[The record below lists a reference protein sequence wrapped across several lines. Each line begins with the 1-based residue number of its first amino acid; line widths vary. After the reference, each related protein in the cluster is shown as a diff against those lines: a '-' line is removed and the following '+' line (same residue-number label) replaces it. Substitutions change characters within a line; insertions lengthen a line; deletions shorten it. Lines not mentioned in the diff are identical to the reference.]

1 MTAAPAIS
9 APRTGLAEQILECF
23 PGGSYAFAAL
33 LRLLDIVES
42 NSVETAAVEC
52 RAEPRLLVNPNFV
65 ERHANT
71 PEKLFMLVM
80 HELHHVL
87 LGHTTLFPAAT
98 PVHNFIFEAVI
109 NGLLCRMFPAGEYT
123 ALFRDYYDPG
133 NFPMCLLRPPP
144 SWPGRKHAVASGIA
158 KLPNAQRKRAA
169 EAHAALYSEA
179 GATYL
184 EVAEV
189 LPQVLATCGAGD
201 AVGDVPLL
209 GGHGEHSSTMGGLE
223 HRSPLLFDI
232 VRGIVEQWPQP
243 PDPIQGRSLA
253 DVIATSKVIV
263 QRKRSNR
270 GVLRRLIE
278 EVAAQGSEGE
288 VRRRVIDRVPA
299 QSPLPN
305 FDRRAM
311 VQGYLGFHPLLYQA
325 QVPCARRKPAADRV
339 HVYLD
344 VSGSMETVKGALY
357 GAILD
362 CHSQVHPTV
371 HLFSTAVED
380 VTIPELRRG
389 VCKSTGG
396 TDIACVASHIAK
408 NGIGRALV
416 VTDGWVGRPAGEHL
430 AILSRTKL
438 AVALFGPS
446 TQKGDLEPVADH
458 LVELERGDPT

>member
-1 MTAAPAIS
+1 MTAAPAIF
-9 APRTGLAEQILECF
+9 ANRTGLAEQILECF

-42 NSVETAAVEC
+42 DSVETAAVEC
-52 RAEPRLLVNPNFV
+52 RAEPRLLVNPGFV
-65 ERHANT
+65 ARHADT

-98 PVHNFIFEAVI
+98 PIHNFIFDAVI
-109 NGLLCRMFPAGEYT
+109 NGLLCRMFPAREHT
-123 ALFRDYYDPG
+123 ALFRDYYYPG

-144 SWPGRKHAVASGIA
+144 GWPAKKRTIASGIA
-158 KLPNAQRKRAA
+158 KLPEAHRQRAA
-169 EAHAALYSEA
+169 EVHAALYSEA

-189 LPQVLATCGAGD
+189 LPEVLAACGSGET
-201 AVGDVPLL
+201 VGEVPLL
-209 GGHGEHSSTMGGLE
+209 GGHGENSSTMGGLE

-243 PDPIQGRSLA
+243 PQPIQGRSLA
-253 DVIATSKVIV
+253 DVIATSKVVI
-263 QRKRSNR
+263 QWKRSNR
-270 GVLRRLIE
+270 SLLRRLIE
-278 EVAAQGSEGE
+278 KVANEGTDGQ
-288 VRRRVIDRVPA
+288 VLRRTADRVPA
-299 QSPLPN
+299 QSPLPG
-305 FDRRAM
+305 FDRRAV
-311 VQGYLGFHPLLYQA
+311 VQGQLGFQPLLWQTE
-325 QVPCARRKPAADRV
+325 VSWVRWRPSADRV

-344 VSGSMETVKGALY
+344 VSGSMEAVKGALY

-362 CHSQVHPTV
+362 CQAHVHPTV

-380 VTIPELRRG
+380 VSIPEMRRG

-396 TDIACVASHIAK
+396 TDIACVAEHIAK
-408 NGIGRALV
+408 KRISRALV
-416 VTDGWVGRPAGEHL
+416 VTDGWVGRPTGEHL

-446 TQKGDLEPVADH
+446 TQKADLEAVADH
-458 LVELERGDPT
+458 LIELERGDCT

>member
-1 MTAAPAIS
+1 MGCRQLAAPTGLLPPRRRHTPARPPALPPSPHRTDAEGDDGGGGARGRSPERQASTSLQHITVSRFMPTSRRIVQFSSGKS
-9 APRTGLAEQILECF
+9 APAGARIVYIDGAFDLFHVGHVEILKVRC
-23 PGGSYAFAAL
+23 GAAW
-33 LRLLDIVES
+33 RCCS
-42 NSVETAAVEC
+42 AWGT
-52 RAEPRLLVNPNFV
+52 
-65 ERHANT
+65 
-71 PEKLFMLVM
+71 
-80 HELHHVL
+80 
-87 LGHTTLFPAAT
+87 
-98 PVHNFIFEAVI
+98 
-109 NGLLCRMFPAGEYT
+109 
-123 ALFRDYYDPG
+123 
-133 NFPMCLLRPPP
+133 
-144 SWPGRKHAVASGIA
+144 
-158 KLPNAQRKRAA
+158 AQRKS
-169 EAHAALYSEA
+169 L
-179 GATYL
+179 G
-184 EVAEV
+184 
-189 LPQVLATCGAGD
+189 C
-201 AVGDVPLL
+201 VGGGVGGVPLL

-253 DVIATSKVIV
+253 DVIATNKIIV
-263 QRKRSNR
+263 QRRRSNR
-270 GVLRRLIE
+270 GVMRRLIE
-278 EVAAQGSEGE
+278 KVAAQGSEGE
-288 VRRRVIDRVPA
+288 VRRRTIDSVPA

-325 QVPCARRKPAADRV
+325 QVPWARRKPAADRV

-344 VSGSMETVKGALY
+344 VSGSMEMVKGALY

-438 AVALFGPS
+438 AVALFGAS

-458 LVELERGDPT
+458 LVELECGDPT

>member
-1 MTAAPAIS
+1 MTAAPAIFAARPS
-9 APRTGLAEQILECF
+9 VAEQILECF
-23 PGGSYAFAAL
+23 PCGSYAFAAL

-42 NSVETAAVEC
+42 DSVETAAVEC
-52 RAEPRLLVNPNFV
+52 RAEPRLLVNSSFV
-65 ERHANT
+65 ARHANT

-87 LGHTTLFPAAT
+87 LGHTTLFPAVT
-98 PVHNFIFEAVI
+98 PTHNFIFDAVI
-109 NGLLCRMFPAGEYT
+109 NGLLCRMFPAREHT
-123 ALFRDYYDPG
+123 ALFTDFYDAR

-144 SWPGRKHAVASGIA
+144 GWPERKRTVASGIA
-158 KLPNAQRKRAA
+158 KLPEAHRRRAA
-169 EAHAALYSEA
+169 EVHAALYSEA

-189 LPQVLATCGAGD
+189 LPEVLSACGAGD
-201 AVGDVPLL
+201 AAGEVPLL

-232 VRGIVEQWPQP
+232 VRGLVEQWPQP

-263 QRKRSNR
+263 RRKRSNR
-270 GVLRRLIE
+270 VVLRRIIE
-278 EVAAQGSEGE
+278 KVAAQGTDGQ
-288 VRRRVIDRVPA
+288 VRRRALDRVAA
-299 QSPLPN
+299 QSPLPG
-305 FDRRAM
+305 FDRRAL
-311 VQGYLGFHPLLYQA
+311 VQGHLGFQPLLYQRE
-325 QVPCARRKPAADRV
+325 VPWMRARPAADRV

-344 VSGSMETVKGALY
+344 VSGSMEAVKGALY

-362 CHSQVHPTV
+362 CYSHVYPTV

-380 VTIPELRRG
+380 VSIPELRRG

-408 NGIGRALV
+408 NGISRALV
-416 VTDGWVGRPAGEHL
+416 VTDGWVGRPSGEHL

-458 LVELERGDPT
+458 LVELERGDRT

>member
-98 PVHNFIFEAVI
+98 PVHNFIFDAVI

-325 QVPCARRKPAADRV
+325 QVPWARRKPAADRV

-438 AVALFGPS
+438 AVALFGAS